1 MIKIYIFIIL
11 MTFALIAY
19 AKHEPKEEPPAI
31 YANGWEKHDLET
43 WRQRGIESTKNRNDK
58 SILKHA
64 QGEELIG
71 ALFIIHN
78 WNLTKCE

>member
-1 MIKIYIFIIL
+1 MIKLYIFIIL

-19 AKHEPKEEPPAI
+19 AKHEPKEEPPTI

-43 WRQRGIESTKNRNDK
+43 WRKRGIETAKNRNDK

-78 WNLTKCE
+78 WNLTKCK

>member
-1 MIKIYIFIIL
+1 MIKLYIIIIL
-11 MTFALIAY
+11 ATFALIAI
-19 AKHEPKEEPPAI
+19 ARHEPKPVI
-31 YANGWEKHDLET
+31 YVNGWEKHDLET
-43 WRQRGIESTKNRNDK
+43 WRKRGIETAKNRNDK